1 MSFKHINV
9 LAQLDDESL
18 GRVEKLGQQIVAK
31 TQVARKDGLQVT
43 HKDGLHRA
51 LSIDIP

>member
-18 GRVEKLGQQIVAK
+18 GRVEKLGQQIAAK
-31 TQVARKDGLQVT
+31 TQVAR
-43 HKDGLHRA
+43 KDGLHRA